1 MLEGTKSRTRNQVI
15 ETLCENYKKYNHIDA
30 SLFGK
35 YRVKRGLRNEDG
47 TGVMAGLTQIC
58 NVHGYIV
65 NEGVKEA
72 VDGGLIY
79 RGYDIIDIIED
90 CYKTKR
96 FGYEEVAYLLLF
108 GVLPQ
113 EEEIKFFSST
123 LAAMR
128 GLPSGFVEDVI
139 LKTPSKNI
147 MNKMAQCLL
156 SLYTYDDAAEST
168 SIEHELKTAIEI
180 IARMPAI
187 MVAAYQSKRK
197 NFDNQ
202 SLFLHPIRKEETAA
216 QSILSTLRADRQYT
230 EEEALLLDLLM
241 ILQAEHGG
249 GNNSTFSTRV
259 LTSSGTDA
267 YSAYTAGMGSLK
279 GPKHGGANIKV
290 MEMLSYMERG
300 ISNFDDEAEIKEF
313 LQKILA
319 KKEGDGSGLIYG
331 MGHAVYTK
339 SDPRAIIL
347 REKAMNLAAGTE
359 FEKSFKLLSK
369 VEYLAPIV
377 LTEAKGDGKSICAN
391 VDLYSG
397 LVFKMLQ
404 IPEDLFTPMFAVSR
418 IVGWAAH
425 RLEEIISGGRIM
437 RPAYKSVYDDL
448 EYTPLS
454 ER

>member
-1 MLEGTKSRTRNQVI
+1 MFEETKARTRNQVI
-15 ETLCENYKKYNHIDA
+15 ETLCDNYKKYNHIDA

-35 YRVKRGLRNEDG
+35 YQVKRGLRNEDG

-58 NVHGYIV
+58 NVHGYIISD
-65 NEGVKEA
+65 GAKEA

-108 GVLPQ
+108 GVLPK
-113 EEEIKFFSST
+113 EDEIKFFSTT

-128 GLPSGFVEDVI
+128 GLPAGFVEDVI

-147 MNKMAQCLL
+147 MNKMAQCIL

-168 SIEHELKTAIEI
+168 SIEHELRTAIEI

-197 NFDNQ
+197 NFDNK
-202 SLFLHPIRKEETAA
+202 SLYLHPIRKEETAA
-216 QSILSTLRADRQYT
+216 QSILSTLRADRKYT
-230 EEEALLLDLLM
+230 DDEALLLDILM

-267 YSAYTAGMGSLK
+267 YSAYAAGMGSLK

-290 MEMLSYMERG
+290 MEMLSYIEKG
-300 ISNFDDEAEIKEF
+300 VSNYDDEAEVKEF
-313 LQKILA
+313 LQRIVA
-319 KKEGDGSGLIYG
+319 KQEGDGSGLIYG

-347 REKAMNLAAGTE
+347 REKAMSLATGTK
-359 FEKSFKLLSK
+359 FESSFKLLSK

-377 LTEAKGDGKSICAN
+377 LAEAKGDGKSICAN

-425 RLEEIISGGRIM
+425 RLEEIITGGRIM
-437 RPAYKSVYDDL
+437 RPAYKSVYDDQ